1 VAPFPGA
8 LTVTPFAELAVV
20 DAAVV
25 AAVVLT
31 VTGTSVTH
39 TAPPFPH
46 AFTCSACEPVVA
58 VTVAL
63 MEVPLAI
70 VVLLLLSSE
79 NPIEETV

>member
-39 TAPPFPH
+39 TAPPLPH